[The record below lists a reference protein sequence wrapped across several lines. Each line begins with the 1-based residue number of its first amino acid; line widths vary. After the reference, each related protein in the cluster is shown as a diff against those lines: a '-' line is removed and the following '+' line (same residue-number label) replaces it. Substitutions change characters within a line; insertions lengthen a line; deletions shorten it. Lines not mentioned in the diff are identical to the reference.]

1 MANITKLSSIVSEG
15 QISSKVNEIID
26 QSEEREDSLDKLS
39 KMVGSNRR
47 FMDSMDQS
55 MKIIGKKID
64 DDRRMRQRYLNE
76 EFKLLKKE
84 LKTTEGLRNSL
95 FNLANIVGGIGFVSA
110 INQFRQGNIGAG
122 TQDLLFATGSVV
134 SQYIPEIITG
144 TAVIVSQLLGFN
156 RRGGAGRFQ
165 RPRVTGG
172 VRGGGR
178 GAGVFGLLSL
188 LGLLSGA
195 GRANASTN
203 IPADQVRAD
212 LTQEQLI
219 RSQTVSEPDVA
230 RFRNQLDRFGFLIDR
245 LQSDREKRNR
255 NRQFRLIS
263 SRSGSGDGTTSK
275 KDNIIRST
283 GMFPVLKSDGRK
295 LVIGMQNTISDRLGK
310 NGNPNLVGDQDFD
323 VVNSNLLQIRAQQ
336 EFQKNTLG
344 DEDVGV
350 GMFNIEDP
358 YTAVKEM
365 FASKGI
371 DFDAENILFT
381 KELQRELFLFM
392 ANEMIANRFA
402 TDKRMDINTL
412 VDNPNLS
419 QGDIMNMLAAVADGF
434 GIFKDENM
442 FTESIMDSLKIV
454 DFSNE
459 PSGSMKKLRIFEDF
473 INNIEGDTEFFE
485 QFTGSVKNKLNL
497 SPREAIDK
505 LLDRQTKDN
514 RSFFGLFPG
523 ETFKPN
529 VNVKK
534 NPNLISFNSGSK
546 TTSQVIGQNSN
557 AFSPQNI
564 SLGTDYIVNNG
575 VYVDI
580 LSNELEY
587 NSPVFLSDTIG

>member
-26 QSEEREDSLDKLS
+26 QSEEREDNIEKLS
-39 KMVGSNRR
+39 RMVGSNRR

-55 MKIIGKKID
+55 MKIIGNKID
-64 DDRRMRQRYLNE
+64 DDRRIRQRYLNE

-95 FNLANIVGGIGFVSA
+95 FNLANTIGGIGFLSA
-110 INQFRQGNIGAG
+110 INQFRQGNVGAG
-122 TQDLLFATGSVV
+122 TQDLLFATGSIV

-144 TAVIVSQLLGFN
+144 TAVIVSQLLGFG
-156 RRGGAGRFQ
+156 RRGPGAGPGAGTRTGFQ
-165 RPRVTGG
+165 PR
-172 VRGGGR
+172 GR
-178 GAGVFGLLSL
+178 GRAAGIFGLLSL
-188 LGLLSGA
+188 LGLISGA
-195 GRANASTN
+195 RANASTN
-203 IPADQVRAD
+203 VPADQVRAD

-255 NRQFRLIS
+255 DRQFRVIG
-263 SRSGSGDGTTSK
+263 SGSGDGTTSK

-283 GMFPVLKSDGRK
+283 NMFPVLKSDGRK
-295 LVIGMQNTISDRLGK
+295 LVIGMQNTISERLGK
-310 NGNPNLVGDQDFD
+310 NSNPNLVGDQEFD

-365 FASKGI
+365 FAAKGL

-392 ANEMIANRFA
+392 ANEILDKRFMS
-402 TDKRMDINTL
+402 DKRMNLETL
-412 VDNPNLS
+412 VDNPNLKNS
-419 QGDIMNMLAAVADGF
+419 DIMNMLAAIGDEFGLETDGNQF
-434 GIFKDENM
+434 L
-442 FTESIMDSLKIV
+442 ESITDAIKIV
-454 DFSNE
+454 DFNNE
-459 PSGSMKKLRIFEDF
+459 EPIHIRKLRLFEDF
-473 INNIEGDTEFFE
+473 VDTIEGDTEFFNE
-485 QFTGSVKNKLNL
+485 FNESMLNNNQFAPRTYLQKAIEAEKGIFGNPFFKVDPQPKNNTNL
-497 SPREAIDK
+497 
-505 LLDRQTKDN
+505 L
-514 RSFFGLFPG
+514 
-523 ETFKPN
+523 
-529 VNVKK
+529 
-534 NPNLISFNSGSK
+534 SFNPDSK
-546 TTSQVIGQNSN
+546 TNTQTIKENQNAN
-557 AFSPQNI
+557 SPQNI
-564 SLGTDYIVNNG
+564 YLNTDYIVNNG

>member
-26 QSEEREDSLDKLS
+26 QSEEREDNVEKLS
-39 KMVGSNRR
+39 RMVGSNRR

-55 MKIIGKKID
+55 MKIIGNKID
-64 DDRRMRQRYLNE
+64 DDRRLRQRYLNE

-95 FNLANIVGGIGFVSA
+95 FNLANTIGGIGFLSA
-110 INQFRQGNIGAG
+110 INQFRQGNVGAG
-122 TQDLLFATGSVV
+122 TQDLLFATGSIV

-144 TAVIVSQLLGFN
+144 TAVIVSQLLGFG
-156 RRGGAGRFQ
+156 RRGPGGGPGAGTRTNFQ
-165 RPRVTGG
+165 PRS
-172 VRGGGR
+172 RGR
-178 GAGVFGLLSL
+178 AAGIFGLLSL
-188 LGLLSGA
+188 LGLISGA
-195 GRANASTN
+195 RANASTN

-255 NRQFRLIS
+255 DRQFRVIG
-263 SRSGSGDGTTSK
+263 SGSGDGTTSK

-283 GMFPVLKSDGRK
+283 NMFPVLKSDGRK

-358 YTAVKEM
+358 YTAVKEL
-365 FASKGI
+365 FEAKGM

-392 ANEMIANRFA
+392 ANQMLDNRFA
-402 TDKRMDINTL
+402 SDKRMNIETL
-412 VDNPNLS
+412 VDDPNLS
-419 QGDIMNMLAAVADGF
+419 QKDIMNMLVSIADGF
-434 GIFKDENM
+434 DIDVGDNIFKEGLIDA
-442 FTESIMDSLKIV
+442 LKIV
-454 DFSNE
+454 DFSGDD
-459 PSGSMKKLRIFEDF
+459 PSAIKRIRLFEDF
-473 INNIEGDTEFFE
+473 IDNIEGDTEFFSE
-485 QFTGSVKNKLNL
+485 FTNKIMGQGSDLT
-497 SPREAIDK
+497 PREFIEK
-505 LLDRQTKDN
+505 RLGVEK
-514 RSFFGLFPG
+514 SFFGFG
-523 ETFKPN
+523 DSIFKPDPQP
-529 VNVKK
+529 K
-534 NPNLISFNSGSK
+534 NNTNLLSFNPDSK
-546 TTSQVIGQNSN
+546 TSTETIKENLN
-557 AFSPQNI
+557 ANSPQNI
-564 SLGTDYIVNNG
+564 FLNTDYVANNG